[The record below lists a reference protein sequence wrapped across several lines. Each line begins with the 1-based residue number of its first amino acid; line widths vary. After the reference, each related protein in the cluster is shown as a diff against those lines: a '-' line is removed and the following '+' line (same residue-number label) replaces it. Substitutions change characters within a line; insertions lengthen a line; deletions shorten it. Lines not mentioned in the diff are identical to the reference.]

1 MKDHIFEVV
10 VNCETPKQ
18 AKDVITERI
27 GHDECLGFNYSIR
40 LNEENTALTKS
51 FQTINKM
58 WDVLE
63 WLIAEYESGELSNAP
78 DGLINMAKKVLDD
91 VVNENLQ

>member
-27 GHDECLGFNYSIR
+27 GYDECIGFDYSIR
-40 LNEENTALTKS
+40 LNQENTALTKS

-58 WDVLE
+58 RNVLE
-63 WLIAEYESGELSNAP
+63 WLINEYDSGELSNAP
-78 DGLINMAKKVLDD
+78 DSLIIAAKQALDKA
-91 VVNENLQ
+91 NENF